1 MDINTWL
8 IFFSSYLLITLAPGP
23 NVLLVL
29 KNMLNAGYQAG
40 LITILAN
47 LMCQGLIIILVAL
60 GAGALLTTVPLLFL
74 LLKIMGGGYLIYLGL
89 TSLLKKKPIPKQ
101 ILNEESEVK
110 LQVSFISLFRE
121 ACLVS
126 MSNPKT
132 VLFLSAFLPQF
143 LSQEVALVP
152 QFVIMFISIA
162 TCVAS
167 IHLLYGYL
175 ALNVKRYMLQ
185 GAISQLSIEKL
196 KRGLERVTGSLF
208 VLLGG
213 GILFSQK

>member
-110 LQVSFISLFRE
+110 QQVSFISLFRE